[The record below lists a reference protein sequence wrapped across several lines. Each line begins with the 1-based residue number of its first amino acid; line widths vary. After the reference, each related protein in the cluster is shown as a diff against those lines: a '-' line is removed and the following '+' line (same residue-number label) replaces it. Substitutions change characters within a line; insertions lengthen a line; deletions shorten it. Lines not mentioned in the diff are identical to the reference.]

1 MKLTVS
7 QELKC
12 RYSNAKLPRM
22 KVIKI
27 AILADLEQLMLFF
40 NAKCENNE
48 FP

>member
-12 RYSNAKLPRM
+12 TYSNAKLPRM

-27 AILADLEQLMLFF
+27 AILADLEQLMLFQC
-40 NAKCENNE
+40 KI
-48 FP
+48 